1 MEILGLLAIGIV
13 LAIPAIAIVA
23 LVRSV
28 AAARQIGE
36 SGYKISSLEGDIG
49 SLRRELATLSDRV
62 SKLQPVAV
70 ARALEIRKHAKSRSL
85 LRLFM
90 RLQLAK
96 NPKPR
101 QCSLRNLAL

>member
-70 ARALEIRKHAKSRSL
+70 APRAGDQEARQIPVPLKTVH
-85 LRLFM
+85 